1 MTDFLNRLVRRNVSV
16 PPRSIADDAA
26 NTDLAVLDAPVFV
39 EEATEENS
47 AEWHQFHDRLLMH
60 KLGIVAASGLFDETY
75 YLAVYPDVAGAD
87 ITPLQHFFSYGF
99 KEGRRPNP
107 YFEPVWYLG
116 RYPEVLEQAIQ
127 PLLDFILH
135 GEKQGRR
142 PCPLFDPA
150 WYRERYAV
158 PATEN
163 TLAHYLTHR
172 TTRPLSPIHEFDA
185 DFYAQRNPDLVAAKI
200 DLFEHFL
207 NQGYRECR
215 DPSPDFDVKFYTQR
229 YLRHLPA
236 EHPFLH
242 YLNHKHEPGVV
253 GRLSDN
259 EATVPREI
267 KRYTKPGE
275 LFEEFRPLPAGAS
288 RRFKLLAYH
297 LPQFHPFSENNA
309 WWGEGF
315 TEWTNIA
322 RGVPRFKGHYQP
334 RVPRDL
340 GFYSLDS
347 EASLRKQV
355 EMAQAGGVYGF
366 VFYYYWFNG
375 RRLMEKPV
383 ERFLEDPSIEMP
395 FALMWA
401 NENWT
406 RRWDGSENEVLISQD
421 YRPKDDAELAAS
433 FATHFRDPRYIRCQ
447 GRPLLMIYRPGIIP
461 NLAEKIAR
469 WRDIFRTQHGEDPI
483 LVTAQ
488 AFNVLDPRDLG
499 LDGAIEFPPHKLT
512 SALPP
517 ANVAFEYLDPDF
529 KGKIYHYD
537 DIVKISLD
545 ERPPPFPLI
554 KTAVPSWDNDARRQ
568 GNGIVVTGSTPHKY
582 EAWLTRLGDQAEA
595 HPFFGERLVCVN
607 AWNEWCE
614 GAYLEPDLHFGAAYL
629 NATARAV
636 FGRTAQGTG
645 PRILL
650 VGHDAF
656 PSGAQHLLL
665 NIGRTLRR
673 AFGVACEYLLLDGGE
688 MVAEYEKVA
697 PVSIVTSDEQLAARL
712 RSLAERGFTGAVVNT
727 TAAARAV
734 SYCRAAGIDPVL
746 LVHELPRIVREKH
759 LGAAA
764 RQAFHDA
771 SQIIFAAPFV
781 RDEML
786 RSLEIETGSASPV
799 AQRALIMPQGSYKNI
814 SYDKRAAETLRAEFG
829 LTGRH
834 DRLVLG
840 VGYADLRKGFD
851 LFLQLW
857 RLLQADTRPGRVC
870 LAWVGAIDP
879 GLNAWLGDEIADAEA
894 AGSFRMLGYRNDMAA
909 VFSAAD
915 AFVLTSREDP
925 FPTVVMEA
933 LSAGVPVYAF
943 ERAGG
948 IPDMLRET
956 RAGTVLPYGDIT
968 AMAKAVAAG
977 LARPITQ
984 AERDTRHALIRDRF
998 DFPTYAAK
1006 LLRVVLPSLPSI
1018 SVAVP
1023 NYNYARYMADR
1034 LGTIFRQSQPVHEIL
1049 VLDDRSTD
1057 DSLSVIPA
1065 VADAAG
1071 RVIRLVPNAQNSGS
1085 VFAQWRKA
1093 AELATGE
1100 LLWIA
1105 EADDLS
1111 DPDFLLRATALLAHD
1126 PAIVLAFTD
1135 SRTIDVDG
1143 AAQWESYKGYYGTIE
1158 PGALACTEI
1167 FDAGEFVR
1175 RFLATKNL
1183 ILNVSA
1189 VVWRR
1194 TALLAA
1200 LDACQAELRDYRMA
1214 GDWRLYLQALSL
1226 PGARIGYEAAPL
1238 NVHRRHAQSVTHAL
1252 DAGRHVA
1259 EIARCHGA
1267 ARKAVALPAAIC
1279 DAQTQYLRE
1288 VAAQL
1293 GATDI
1298 TGSGEHTP
1306 AETGRRATAA
1316 AKSVAAKPS
1325 KAAARQ
1331 QKIEAGHNPR
1341 VIKGGH
1347 ALAARSPNIKAS
1359 LKPLKGSK

>member
-1 MTDFLNRLVRRNVSV
+1 MAL
-16 PPRSIADDAA
+16 AA
-26 NTDLAVLDAPVFV
+26 PSLAPSLAEDSARDG
-39 EEATEENS
+39 S
-47 AEWHQFHDRLLMH
+47 AEWHEFQDRLLAH
-60 KLGIVAASGLFDETY
+60 KLRVVEASGLFDEAY
-75 YLAVYPDVAGAD
+75 YLAVYPDVTAAD
-87 ITPLQHFFSYGF
+87 ITPLEHFFGYGF

-116 RYPEVLEQAIQ
+116 RYPDVLEQAIQ

-135 GEKQGRR
+135 GEKQGRW
-142 PCPLFDPA
+142 PCPLFDPV
-150 WYRERYAV
+150 WYREKYDI
-158 PATEN
+158 PKSEN
-163 TLAHYLTHR
+163 TLTHYLVNR
-172 TTRPLSPIHEFDA
+172 TAQPLSPIREFDA
-185 DFYAQRNPDLVAAKI
+185 EFYAKNNPDLVAAKI

-215 DPSPDFDVKFYTQR
+215 DPSAEFDVKFYTQR
-229 YLRHLPA
+229 YLRHLPG

-242 YLNHKHEPGVV
+242 FLNHKHEPGIV
-253 GRLSDN
+253 GRLSDS

-267 KRYTKPGE
+267 KRFTKPGDS
-275 LFEEFRPLPAGAS
+275 FEEFKPLPAGSS

-297 LPQFHPFSENNA
+297 LPQFHAFPENDA
-309 WWGEGF
+309 WWGQGF
-315 TEWTNIA
+315 TEWTNIP

-340 GFYSLDS
+340 GYYNLDS
-347 EASLRKQV
+347 GESLRRQA

-375 RRLMEKPV
+375 RRLMDKPV
-383 ERFLEDPSIEMP
+383 ERFLADPSIDMP

-406 RRWDGSENEVLISQD
+406 RRWDGSEDEVLISQD
-421 YRPKDDAELAAS
+421 YRPEDDAELAAS
-433 FATHFRDPRYIRCQ
+433 FAAHFRDPRYIRCQ
-447 GRPLLMIYRPGIIP
+447 GRPLLMLYRPGIIP

-469 WRDIFRTQHGEDPI
+469 WRNIFRTQHGEDPI
-483 LVTAQ
+483 LITAQ
-488 AFNVLDPRDLG
+488 AFNVVDPRDIG
-499 LDGAIEFPPHKLT
+499 VDGAIEFPPHKLT

-517 ANVAFEYLDPDF
+517 ANVAFDYLDPDF
-529 KGKIYHYD
+529 KGKIYNYD

-545 ERPPPFPLI
+545 EKPPPFPLI

-636 FGRTAQGTG
+636 SGRTVQGTG
-645 PRILL
+645 PRVLL
-650 VGHDAF
+650 IGHDAF

-673 AFGVACEYLLLDGGE
+673 AFGAAVEYILLDGGQ

-697 PVSIVTSDEQLAARL
+697 PVSVVTSDEQLAVRL
-712 RSLAERGFTGAVVNT
+712 RSLAERGFVGAIVNT

-734 SYCRAAGIDPVL
+734 PYCRAAAMEPVL

-764 RQAFHDA
+764 RQAFDDA
-771 SQIIFAAPFV
+771 TRIIFAAPFV

-786 RSLEIETGSASPV
+786 RSLNIANGPASPI
-799 AQRALIMPQGSYKNI
+799 AQRALIMPQGSYKNVI
-814 SYDKRAAETLRAEFG
+814 YDPASAGALRSELG
-829 LTGRH
+829 LTDRN

-840 VGYADLRKGFD
+840 VGYADLRKGID

-857 RLLQADTRPGRVC
+857 RLLQAESHNGRVC

-879 GLNAWLGDEIADAEA
+879 GLMAWLGDEIADAEA
-894 AGSFRMLGYRNDMAA
+894 TGTLRMLGYRNDMTT

-948 IPDMLRET
+948 IADMLNET
-956 RAGTVLPYGDIT
+956 GAGTVLPYCDVT
-968 AMAKAVAAG
+968 AMARAVTAG
-977 LARPITQ
+977 FARPISP
-984 AERDTRHALIRDRF
+984 ADRDTRHALIRDRF
-998 DFPTYAAK
+998 DFQTYVAK
-1006 LLRVVLPSLPSI
+1006 LLRVALPCLPTI

-1023 NYNYARYMADR
+1023 NYNYARYMPER
-1034 LGTIFRQSQPVHEIL
+1034 LGTIFRQSQPVHEII

-1057 DSLSVIPA
+1057 DSLTVIPA
-1065 VADAAG
+1065 IAEAAE
-1071 RVIRLVPNAQNSGS
+1071 RVIRLVPNAENSGS

-1105 EADDLS
+1105 EADDQS
-1111 DPDFLLRATALLAHD
+1111 HPDFLLRATALLSHD
-1126 PAIVLAFTD
+1126 PAVVFAFTD

-1143 AAQWESYKGYYGTIE
+1143 AAQWESYKGYYGSVE
-1158 PGALACTEI
+1158 PGALSRTEI
-1167 FDAGEFVR
+1167 FDAGDFVR

-1200 LDACQAELRDYRMA
+1200 LDACQAELREYRMA

-1252 DAGRHVA
+1252 AANRHVA
-1259 EIARCHGA
+1259 EIARCHA
-1267 ARKAVALPAAIC
+1267 AAQKAVALSPAIEN
-1279 DAQTQYLRE
+1279 AQARYRAE
-1288 VAAQL
+1288 VAVQL
-1293 GATDI
+1293 GANAPETSVQTSGAAEDAQAPSFI
-1298 TGSGEHTP
+1298 KPAPGQAPNKANPAPASRAGNTSPASKGASARAAGTQGRGGSINHRKG
-1306 AETGRRATAA
+1306 
-1316 AKSVAAKPS
+1316 AK
-1325 KAAARQ
+1325 
-1331 QKIEAGHNPR
+1331 
-1341 VIKGGH
+1341 
-1347 ALAARSPNIKAS
+1347 
-1359 LKPLKGSK
+1359 

>member
-1 MTDFLNRLVRRNVSV
+1 MTDFLNRLMQRHATFPMRPVVNDHS
-16 PPRSIADDAA
+16 PPELSILDRPHAPELA
-26 NTDLAVLDAPVFV
+26 NTPDGDGWSEF
-39 EEATEENS
+39 
-47 AEWHQFHDRLLMH
+47 QDRLLTH
-60 KLGIVAASGLFDETY
+60 KLRLVEASGLFDEAY
-75 YLAVYPDVAGAD
+75 YLAAYPDVAGAD
-87 ITPLQHFFSYGF
+87 ITPLQHFFGYGF

-127 PLLDFILH
+127 PLLDFVLH
-135 GEKQGRR
+135 GEKQGRW
-142 PCPLFDPA
+142 PCPLFDPV

-158 PATEN
+158 PTNEN
-163 TLAHYLTHR
+163 SLTHYLVNR
-172 TTRPLSPIHEFDA
+172 TTQPLSPIKEFDA
-185 DFYAQRNPDLVAAKI
+185 DFYAQQNPDLVAAKV

-215 DPSPDFDVKFYTQR
+215 DPSPEFDVKFYTQR
-229 YLRHLPA
+229 YLRHLPG

-242 YLNHKHEPGVV
+242 FLNHRHEPGIA
-253 GRLSDN
+253 GRLPDS

-267 KRYTKPGE
+267 RRFTKAGE
-275 LFEEFRPLPAGAS
+275 LFEEFKPLPLGAS

-297 LPQFHPFSENNA
+297 LPQFHAFSENDA
-309 WWGEGF
+309 WWGQGF

-340 GFYSLDS
+340 GFYNLDS
-347 EASLRKQV
+347 DASLRKQV
-355 EMAQAGGVYGF
+355 ELAQAGGVYGF

-383 ERFLEDPSIEMP
+383 ERFLEDRSIDMP

-406 RRWDGSENEVLISQD
+406 RRWDGSEDEVLISQD
-421 YRPKDDAELAAS
+421 YRQEDDEILAAS
-433 FATHFRDPRYIRCQ
+433 FAAHFRDPRYIRCQ
-447 GRPLLMIYRPGIIP
+447 GRPLLMLYRPGIIP
-461 NLAEKIAR
+461 DLAQKITR
-469 WRDIFRTQHGEDPI
+469 WRAIFRTEHGEDPI
-483 LVTAQ
+483 MVTAQ
-488 AFNVLDPRDLG
+488 AFNVVDPRDIG

-517 ANVAFEYLDPDF
+517 ANVGFEYLDPDF

-537 DIVKISLD
+537 DVVKVSLD

-636 FGRTAQGTG
+636 SGRTAQGTG

-650 VGHDAF
+650 IGHDAF

-673 AFGVACEYLLLDGGE
+673 AFGAACEFLLLDSGQ
-688 MVAEYEKVA
+688 MVAEYEKIA
-697 PVSIVTSDEQLAARL
+697 PVSVVTSDEQLAARL
-712 RSLAERGFTGAVVNT
+712 RSLAERGFAGAIVNT

-734 SYCRAAGIDPVL
+734 PYCRAAAIDPVL

-759 LGAAA
+759 LGDAA
-764 RQAFHDA
+764 RKAFQDA
-771 SQIIFAAPFV
+771 KHIIFAAPFV

-786 RSLEIETGSASPV
+786 RSLEIDAVEV
-799 AQRALIMPQGSYKNI
+799 AQRTLIMPQGSYK
-814 SYDKRAAETLRAEFG
+814 DVTFQAEAALALRQELGLPKRG
-829 LTGRH
+829 

-851 LFLQLW
+851 LFVQLW
-857 RLLQADTRPGRVC
+857 RLLQADKRPGRIC

-879 GLNAWLGDEIADAEA
+879 GLKAWLGDEIADAEA
-894 AGSFRMLGYRNDMAA
+894 AGTFRMLGYRDDMET

-956 RAGTVLPYGDIT
+956 QAGTVLPYCDVN
-968 AMAKAVAAG
+968 AMAQAVSAG
-977 LARPITQ
+977 LARSITP
-984 AERDTRHALIRDRF
+984 AERDARHKLIRDRF
-998 DFPTYAAK
+998 DFQTYAAQ
-1006 LLRVVLPSLPSI
+1006 LMRVVLPALPRI
-1018 SVAVP
+1018 SVVVP
-1023 NYNYARYMADR
+1023 NYNYARYMQDR
-1034 LGTIFRQSQPVHEIL
+1034 LGAIFRQSQPVHEIL
-1049 VLDDRSTD
+1049 VLDDCSTD
-1057 DSLSVIPA
+1057 DSLQVIPA
-1065 VADAAG
+1065 VAEAADRII
-1071 RVIRLVPNAQNSGS
+1071 RVVPNVQNSGS

-1093 AELATGE
+1093 AELASGD

-1111 DPDFLLRATALLAHD
+1111 DADFLLRATALLAHD
-1126 PAIVLAFTD
+1126 PAVVLAFTD

-1143 AAQWESYKGYYGTIE
+1143 APQWDSYKGYYGTVE
-1158 PGALACTEI
+1158 PGALARTEI
-1167 FDAGEFVR
+1167 FEAADFVQ

-1200 LDACQAELRDYRMA
+1200 LDACQAELREYRMA
-1214 GDWRLYLQALSL
+1214 GDWRLYLQALAL

-1252 DAGRHVA
+1252 DADRHVA
-1259 EIARCHGA
+1259 EIARCHAA
-1267 ARKAVALPAAIC
+1267 ARKAATLPDSALEAQAA
-1279 DAQTQYLRE
+1279 YLQE
-1288 VAAQL
+1288 VSAQL
-1293 GATDI
+1293 GAT
-1298 TGSGEHTP
+1298 GSGGGAAPAADRRAPVGDQAALAKRPGGAGQPSKTKPGFHPQAARGSSTKAAHTP
-1306 AETGRRATAA
+1306 IRNN
-1316 AKSVAAKPS
+1316 SAKPF
-1325 KAAARQ
+1325 
-1331 QKIEAGHNPR
+1331 
-1341 VIKGGH
+1341 KGK
-1347 ALAARSPNIKAS
+1347 R
-1359 LKPLKGSK
+1359 